1 MLTRT
6 NGTVYSFTIQEHLG
20 PVITQIK
27 DIREQIMKILQ
38 QAKEELKNPLLS
50 SPPSSQPEF
59 EELPDEDPLEEALQ
73 SSDDDQ

>member
-1 MLTRT
+1 
-6 NGTVYSFTIQEHLG
+6 
-20 PVITQIK
+20 
-27 DIREQIMKILQ
+27 MKILQ